1 MGAVNSLLAEHVNFR
16 VTCVDRVGIAG
27 YVRALQY
34 EGGVVKFI
42 LQRGFPIPSPV
53 VLTRNHDR
61 LVKDIDHFV
70 ARSGLE
76 VVRFRKGD
84 VKEDIARPYQE
95 AAALAG
101 RPGVVLVGK
110 AQERMEAWVGYKD
123 SASPLGTDRHP
134 HFSFSRQA
142 KVPDHLYFY
151 LHDDQWG
158 PVFVKLCP
166 FAPYPLWIV
175 ANGHQWLKRQLAA
188 AGVDFEALDNGLR
201 SVADPAL
208 AHRLA
213 ARLSAGHLRTGI
225 DRWLGWIPSPLLP
238 EDRQHGFAYDFSVR
252 QLEISDTAVF
262 DAPRRG
268 RAWFEAAIRDH
279 LDLGRP
285 EQVALVVDRHVRS
298 RGKHPT
304 PGRFATEVV
313 ARDVNPKLQ
322 IHYKSSK
329 AKCYLKEGRALRV
342 ETTINNPADFD
353 SLKTLNADNWKALR
367 RIGADTN
374 ARFLAALGEGQAGLP
389 DPAIL
394 ESLVMPTVHDGQRA
408 PGLRFGDPRVMAL
421 LSSIAAFAHVM
432 GGLTNR
438 TLREHMTARWTP
450 DYSTNQATYDLRRL
464 RLKGLIE
471 RIPTTNTY
479 RVTAHGRSFAIF
491 LTKLATRV
499 IVPTLTDLDNA
510 IGPQPPVPRPLL
522 SAWRDYE
529 QRLDDLI
536 ATAGVAA

>member
-1 MGAVNSLLAEHVNFR
+1 MGVVDSLLAEHVNFR
-16 VTCVDRVGIAG
+16 VTCVDRVGVAG
-27 YVRALQY
+27 YIRCLQF

-53 VLTRNHDR
+53 VLARNHDR
-61 LVKDIDHFV
+61 LIGDIERFV
-70 ARSGLE
+70 TRSGLD
-76 VVRFRKGD
+76 VVRFRKGE
-84 VKEDIARPYQE
+84 VKEDLARPYQE
-95 AAALAG
+95 AAAVAN
-101 RPGVVLVGK
+101 RAGVVLVGR

-123 SASPLGTDRHP
+123 PRSAYHTDRHP

-142 KVPDHLYFY
+142 KVPDHFYFY
-151 LHDDQWG
+151 CHDDQWG
-158 PVFVKLCP
+158 PVLVKLCP
-166 FAPYPLWIV
+166 YAPYPMWIV
-175 ANGHQWLKRQLAA
+175 ANGHQWLKRQLRA
-188 AGVDFEALDNGLR
+188 AGVEFAALDNGLR

-213 ARLSAGHLRTGI
+213 ARLSAGHLRSGI
-225 DRWLGWIPSPLLP
+225 DRWLGWIPSPLLA
-238 EDRQHGFAYDFSVR
+238 EDRRRGFSYDFSVR

-285 EQVALVVDRHVRS
+285 EQVALVVDRHVRTK
-298 RGKHPT
+298 GKTRT

-313 ARDVNPKLQ
+313 SADINPKLQ

-353 SLKTLNADNWKALR
+353 TLKTLNAANWKALR

-374 ARFLAALGEGQAGLP
+374 SRFLAALGEGQAGLP
-389 DPAIL
+389 DPATI
-394 ESLVMPTVHDGQRA
+394 EALVMPTTHDGQRA

-432 GGLTNR
+432 HGLTNR
-438 TLREHMTARWTP
+438 TLRQHMAARWSP
-450 DYSTNQATYDLRRL
+450 DYATNQATYDLRRL

-471 RIPTTNTY
+471 RVEHTNTY
-479 RVTAHGRSFAIF
+479 RVTPHGRSLAIF

-499 IVPTLTDLDNA
+499 IIPALTDLDHA
-510 IGPQPPVPRPLL
+510 VDPQPPAPRPLT
-522 SAWRDYE
+522 SAWRDY
-529 QRLDDLI
+529 QHRLDELI
-536 ATAGVAA
+536 ASAGLAA

>member
-1 MGAVNSLLAEHVNFR
+1 MGTVNTLLAEHVNFR

-27 YVRALQY
+27 YIRGLQY

-61 LVKDIDHFV
+61 LVGEVDRFV
-70 ARSGLE
+70 KASALT

-84 VKEDIARPYQE
+84 VKEDIARPFQE
-95 AAALAG
+95 AAAAAG

-123 SASPLGTDRHP
+123 SASRLGTDRHP
-134 HFSFSRQA
+134 HFAFSRQA
-142 KVPDHLYFY
+142 KVPDHWYFY

-158 PVFVKLCP
+158 PVLVKLAP

-175 ANGHQWLKRQLAA
+175 TNGHQWLKRQLAA
-188 AGVDFEALDNGLR
+188 AGVEFQALDNGLR
-201 SVADPAL
+201 SVGDPAL

-213 ARLSAGHLRTGI
+213 ARLSAGHLRAGI
-225 DRWLGWIPSPLLP
+225 ERWLEWIPSPLLRS
-238 EDRQHGFAYDFSVR
+238 DRQHGFGYEFSVR

-285 EQVALVVDRHVRS
+285 EQVALVVDRHVRT
-298 RGKHPT
+298 RGHRPT

-313 ARDVNPKLQ
+313 AQDINPKLQ

-342 ETTINNPADFD
+342 ETTINNPTDFGT
-353 SLKTLNADNWKALR
+353 LKTLNAENWKVLR

-389 DPAIL
+389 DPASF

-438 TLREHMTARWTP
+438 TLREHMSVRWNP
-450 DYSTNQATYDLRRL
+450 DYTTNQATYDLRRL

-471 RIPTTNTY
+471 RIDGTNTY
-479 RVTAHGRSFAIF
+479 RVTGHGRTFAIF
-491 LTKLATRV
+491 LTKLAARV
-499 IVPTLTDLDNA
+499 IIPTLTDFHSSLA
-510 IGPQPPVPRPLL
+510 PPPSAPRPLIT
-522 SAWRDYE
+522 AWHDYE
-529 QRLDDLI
+529 HRLDQLI
-536 ATAGVAA
+536 ATTGLAA

>member
-1 MGAVNSLLAEHVNFR
+1 MGTVDSLLAEHVSFR

-27 YVRALQY
+27 YIRGLQF

-42 LQRGFPIPSPV
+42 LQRGYPIPSPV
-53 VLTRNHDR
+53 VLARNHDR
-61 LVKDIDHFV
+61 FVGDIDRFV
-70 ARSGLE
+70 ASSGVE

-95 AAALAG
+95 AAAAAN
-101 RPGVVLVGK
+101 RAGVVLVGK

-123 SASPLGTDRHP
+123 TGSPFHTDRHP

-142 KVPDHLYFY
+142 KVPDHWYFY
-151 LHDDQWG
+151 GHDDQWG
-158 PVFVKLCP
+158 PVLAKLCP
-166 FAPYPLWIV
+166 YAPYPLWIV

-188 AGVDFEALDNGLR
+188 AGIEFEALDNGLR
-201 SVADPAL
+201 SVGDPRL

-213 ARLSAGHLRTGI
+213 ARLSAGHLRAGI
-225 DRWLGWIPSPLLP
+225 DRWLAWIPSPLTP
-238 EDRQHGFAYDFSVR
+238 DDRRRGFSYQFSVR
-252 QLEISDTAVF
+252 QVEISDTAVF

-298 RGKHPT
+298 RGKNPT

-313 ARDVNPKLQ
+313 ARDINPKLQ

-353 SLKTLNADNWKALR
+353 TLKTLNSANWKALR
-367 RIGADTN
+367 SIGADTN
-374 ARFLAALGEGQAGLP
+374 ARFLAALGEGHTGLP
-389 DPAIL
+389 DPATL
-394 ESLVMPTVHDGQRA
+394 ETLVMPTIHHGQRE

-421 LSSIAAFAHVM
+421 LSSIAAFAHVI

-438 TLREHMTARWTP
+438 SLREHMTARWTP

-471 RIPTTNTY
+471 RLEHTNTY
-479 RVTAHGRSFAIF
+479 RVTPHGHGLATF
-491 LTKLATRV
+491 LTTLAARV
-499 IVPTLTDLDNA
+499 IIPALTDLDVVR
-510 IGPQPPVPRPLL
+510 PTPPVPRPLTT
-522 SAWRDYE
+522 AWHAY
-529 QRLDDLI
+529 QREINALI
-536 ATAGVAA
+536 ATQMAA